1 MRDGELEDTAPGAL
15 IPYGRESYYRP
26 DPLPP
31 SRGLSVDADFY
42 DLLAD
47 ATFWLGKLSGI
58 SLELDFPPV
67 LYTSLLRK
75 EAIESAE
82 IEGADVDYNAL
93 YSLETRTLDEAKD
106 GGSGESPAVGPDTKD
121 TQEVLNYERAVESG
135 IESLDSGEGISASL
149 LHDLHEML
157 LTNVPDDR
165 VETDIIG
172 AYKTVPNHLGD
183 FLPPVPGEVDGLM
196 DALFTYYQ
204 TGGSYHPL
212 VDIALFH
219 YQFETIHPYGD
230 GNGRLGRLLITL
242 QLYDAGLLERPN
254 LYLSEYFNRNKA
266 TYVDRM
272 EAVRTRGDWDGW
284 LSFFLSGVAQQAE
297 ESVDRTLALDRLRR
311 RYEEEYGGVDYA
323 KNRLAC
329 SLFEHPYVT
338 TKTVA
343 ERLDIERSTAY
354 RVIDSLQDEG
364 ILEEVTGKQRNK
376 EYRAREIFQILE
388 QPPQTY

>member
-1 MRDGELEDTAPGAL
+1 MRESEVEDTAPGEL
-15 IPYGRESYYRP
+15 ISYGREPYYRP
-26 DPLPP
+26 EPLPP
-31 SRGLSVDADFY
+31 SRDLALEADFY

-75 EAIESAE
+75 EAMESAE

-93 YSLETRTLDEAKD
+93 YSLETRTLEESVDETSIGSAKRR
-106 GGSGESPAVGPDTKD
+106 ADTKD
-121 TQEVLNYERAVESG
+121 TQEVLNYERAIEEG
-135 IESLDSGEGISASL
+135 IGALDSDGEISVAL
-149 LHDLHEML
+149 LHDLHETL
-157 LTNVPDDR
+157 LTDVPDER
-165 VETDIIG
+165 VDTDKIG

-183 FLPPVPGEVDGLM
+183 FLPPMPDEVDGLM
-196 DALFTYYQ
+196 DALVTYYR
-204 TGGSYHPL
+204 TGGSFHPL

-230 GNGRLGRLLITL
+230 GNGRLGRLIITL
-242 QLYDAGLLERPN
+242 QLHDNDLLERPN

-272 EAVRTRGDWDGW
+272 EAIRTHGDWEGW
-284 LSFFLSGVAQQAE
+284 LSFFVRGVAQQAE
-297 ESVDRTLALDRLRR
+297 ESVDRTLALDALRR
-311 RYEEEYGGVDYA
+311 RYEEEYGGVQYA

-329 SLFEHPYVT
+329 TLFERPYVT
-338 TKTVA
+338 TKVVA
-343 ERLDIERSTAY
+343 NILDVERSTAY
-354 RVIDSLQDEG
+354 RAIDALEEEG
-364 ILEEVTGKQRNK
+364 ILEEVTGNERNK
-376 EYRAREIFQILE
+376 EYRAREIFEILE

>member
-1 MRDGELEDTAPGAL
+1 MKGIEVQDTAPGEL
-15 IPYGRESYYRP
+15 ISYGKESYYKP

-31 SRGLSVDADFY
+31 SRDLELDADFY

-47 ATFWLGKLSGI
+47 ATFWLGKLSGV

-75 EAIESAE
+75 EAMESAE

-93 YSLETRTLDEAKD
+93 YSLETRSLDESED
-106 GGSGESPAVGPDTKD
+106 EYSIESTSEADTKD
-121 TQEVLNYERAVESG
+121 TQEVLNYEQAVEDG
-135 IESLDSGEGISASL
+135 IEILDGGGEISVSL
-149 LHDLHEML
+149 LHDLHETL
-157 LTNVPDDR
+157 LTDVPDDR
-165 VETDIIG
+165 VDTDTIG

-196 DALFTYYQ
+196 DALVTYYR
-204 TGGSYHPL
+204 TGGSYHTL

-242 QLYDAGLLERPN
+242 QLYDSGLLERPN
-254 LYLSEYFNRNKA
+254 LYLSEHFNRNKA
-266 TYVDRM
+266 TYVDCM
-272 EAVRTRGDWDGW
+272 DAVRSRGDWEEW
-284 LSFFLSGVAQQAE
+284 ISFFVTGVAQQAE
-297 ESVDRTLALDRLRR
+297 ESVTRTLALDELRR
-311 RYEEEYGGVDYA
+311 SYEEEYGGVQYA
-323 KNRLAC
+323 MNRLAC
-329 SLFEHPYVT
+329 SLFEQPYVT

-354 RVIDSLQDEG
+354 RAIADLEDEG
-364 ILEEVTGKQRNK
+364 VLEEVTGKKRNQ
-376 EYRAREIFQILE
+376 EYRAKEIFEILE
-388 QPPQTY
+388 RPPQTY

>member
-1 MRDGELEDTAPGAL
+1 MRDPKLEDSAPGNL
-15 IPYGRESYYRP
+15 ISYGRESYYRP

-31 SRGLSVDADFY
+31 SRELALDADFY

-47 ATFWLGKLSGI
+47 ATFWLGKLSGV

-75 EAIESAE
+75 EAMESAE

-93 YSLETRTLDEAKD
+93 YSLETQRLDEA
-106 GGSGESPAVGPDTKD
+106 SIESAIDAQTRTAETKD
-121 TQEVLNYERAVESG
+121 TQEVLNYEQAVEDG
-135 IESLDSGEGISASL
+135 IGLLDDDATISESL
-149 LHDLHEML
+149 LHALHETL
-157 LTNVPDDR
+157 LTGVPEGR
-165 VETDIIG
+165 VETDTIG

-183 FLPPVPGEVDGLM
+183 FLPPIPSEIDGLM
-196 DALFTYYQ
+196 DALLTYYQ

-272 EAVRTRGDWDGW
+272 EAVRMQGDWERW
-284 LSFFLSGVAQQAE
+284 LSFFLSGVARQAE
-297 ESVDRTLALDRLRR
+297 ESVNRTLALDRLRR
-311 RYEEEYGGVDYA
+311 SYEEEYGGVQYA

-354 RVIDSLQDEG
+354 RAIDALQDEG
-364 ILEEVTGKQRNK
+364 VLEEVTGKQRNK
-376 EYRAREIFQILE
+376 EYRAREIFEILE
-388 QPPQTY
+388 RPPQTY

>member
-1 MRDGELEDTAPGAL
+1 MKGIEVQETAPGEL
-15 IPYGRESYYRP
+15 ISYGRESYYKP

-31 SRGLSVDADFY
+31 SRDLALDADFY

-75 EAIESAE
+75 EAMESAE

-93 YSLETRTLDEAKD
+93 YSLETRSLDEAQD
-106 GGSGESPAVGPDTKD
+106 GYSIEPTSEADTKD
-121 TQEVLNYERAVESG
+121 TQEVLNYEQAVEDG
-135 IESLDSGEGISASL
+135 IEILDNGGEISVSL
-149 LHDLHEML
+149 LHALHETL
-157 LTNVPDDR
+157 LTDVPNDR
-165 VETDIIG
+165 VDTDTTG

-196 DALFTYYQ
+196 DALVTYYR
-204 TGGSYHPL
+204 TGGSYHTL
-212 VDIALFH
+212 VDTALFH

-242 QLYDAGLLERPN
+242 QLYDNGLLERPN

-272 EAVRTRGDWDGW
+272 DAVRSRGDWEEW
-284 LSFFLSGVAQQAE
+284 ISFFVKGVAQQAA
-297 ESVDRTLALDRLRR
+297 ESVTRTLALDELRR
-311 RYEEEYGGVDYA
+311 SYEEEYGGVQYA

-329 SLFEHPYVT
+329 SLFEQPYVT

-354 RVIDSLQDEG
+354 RAIDTLEDEG
-364 ILEEVTGKQRNK
+364 VLEEVTGKDRNK
-376 EYRAREIFQILE
+376 EYRAKEIFEILE
-388 QPPQTY
+388 RPPQTY